1 MIRKFPCYFPL
12 IASCALAGILSAC
25 TPVGFAAGAGAT
37 VGIASAQEGG
47 VSQAGTDLRIKTEI
61 NDLWFRSNVDM
72 FRKLN
77 ITVDHGRVLL
87 TGVVQNPEHRVEAV
101 RLAWQ
106 PKGVKQVIN
115 EIRVADGEG
124 IPGYVRDT
132 WITTQLRTQM
142 TIDRDI
148 QSINY
153 SIDTVQGIVYLMG
166 VARSREELND
176 VTEHARGIANVRQVV
191 SYVKMLGEPVQ
202 TAAPMMGDVQE
213 NGSSSSG
220 STYGAAPVPLSSGVS
235 SSPAAVTAVPLPP

>member
-1 MIRKFPCYFPL
+1 MKTFLRYAPL
-12 IASCALAGILSAC
+12 MGSCVFVGILSAC
-25 TPVGFAAGAGAT
+25 TPVGLAAGAGAT

-77 ITVDHGRVLL
+77 ITVDQGRVLL

-115 EIRVADGEG
+115 EIRVADGDG

-132 WITTQLRTQM
+132 WITTQLRTKM

-176 VTEHARGIANVRQVV
+176 VTEHARSIANVRQVV

-213 NGSSSSG
+213 NASSSSA
-220 STYGAAPVPLSSGVS
+220 STYGAEPIPLSLGVS
-235 SSPAAVTAVPLPP
+235 SSPTAVTAVPLPP